1 MREYTINGYRFEYV
15 PKGIRSRRIVGH
27 NLYDVYAK
35 PSRCKVAIWQNLVD
49 MARDLNAYNFG
60 ITSYN
65 TFMFVVEWDC
75 CDPDSGEWLHVKIT
89 PSNNYI
95 GKRI

>member
-1 MREYTINGYRFEYV
+1 MSIRLAGIGSSMCRRASIRV
-15 PKGIRSRRIVGH
+15 PSWGH

-65 TFMFVVEWDC
+65 TFMFVVEFDC

-89 PSNNYI
+89 PANNYI